1 MIAFRE
7 ALDGA
12 DVEAAIAAARAAG
25 GLRDLHDI
33 LALLLVLSQDPDRA
47 RYDQAVER
55 WLVHLQ
61 RVAPLPF
68 DDRQTCVRAL
78 ATLAQRGPDLDALGA
93 LEAVLVA
100 HGQGPS
106 AAEVANFRE
115 RYA

>member
-7 ALDGA
+7 ALDVGNL
-12 DVEAAIAAARAAG
+12 DDAIAAARVAG

-33 LALLLVLSQDPDRA
+33 LALLLALSQDEDRA

-61 RVAPLPF
+61 RESPLPF

-78 ATLAQRGPDLDALGA
+78 AVLAQNGPDHDALTA
-93 LEAVLVA
+93 LELVLLA
-100 HGQGPS
+100 HGQGAS
-106 AAEVANFRE
+106 AAEVTNFRD